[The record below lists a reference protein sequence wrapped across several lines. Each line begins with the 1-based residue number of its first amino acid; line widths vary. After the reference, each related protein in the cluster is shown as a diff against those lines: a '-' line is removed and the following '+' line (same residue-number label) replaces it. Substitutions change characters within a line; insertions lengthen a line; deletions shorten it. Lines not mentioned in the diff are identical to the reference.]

1 MRTTPFDTYKQ
12 RLANDILHAA
22 DYEALED
29 EVLNAQW
36 EMADVPVYET
46 SDETMLA
53 ILRKSHAEGLAG
65 KNSSMEDVERLMD
78 QTIYELT
85 HRMDTHSAAESY

>member
-12 RLANDILHAA
+12 RLANDILQAA

-53 ILRKSHAEGLAG
+53 ILTKSHAEGLAG